1 MSAEQIMTVA
11 LVIQTTVLAIN
22 TITLM
27 VVGILTLKVVSGRER
42 GK

>member
-1 MSAEQIMTVA
+1 MSAEEIMTVA

-27 VVGILTLKVVSGRER
+27 VIGIMTLKVVSGHV
-42 GK
+42 KKN

>member
-27 VVGILTLKVVSGRER
+27 VVGILTLKVVSGRAR